1 MKTVKF
7 DFSTMIAA
15 SGRASD
21 RPLVERAFADM
32 TQFFER
38 LEIDE
43 WSMDLST
50 IMSDGSDVPK
60 KILDQ

>member
-7 DFSTMIAA
+7 NSSTMTAA
-15 SGRASD
+15 SGRACD
-21 RPLVERAFADM
+21 RALVERAFGDM
-32 TQFFER
+32 TRFFER

-50 IMSDGSDVPK
+50 IMADGSDAPK
-60 KILDQ
+60 KILHQ

>member
-7 DFSTMIAA
+7 DFSAMIAT
-15 SGRASD
+15 SGRASN
-21 RPLVERAFADM
+21 RPSVERAFGDM
-32 TQFFER
+32 TRFFER

-50 IMSDGSDVPK
+50 IMADGSDAPK